1 MTPCQASLGAGG
13 GGAGLVWF
21 LPFLNTKV
29 IVKSSVLNFLVFIQK
44 CVVVVPKLIKCLIYN
59 VREDSKFILY
69 HVDALHHFLSSS
81 FHYDLVDTAFQAY
94 TGFPW
99 TKHSLRCSVTAEGFF
114 SSCKA
119 LSLSFSSVLALPS
132 LSSALL
138 AFSSQCALLPGV
150 DFQETIRVSFK
161 ASLLSCE
168 VLYSPATLCLD
179 SQWAPVSSVKDF
191 LSNRCILCP
200 SFGFLLYKCWAL
212 CLAEHPVL
220 HLYLRFF

>member
-99 TKHSLRCSVTAEGFF
+99 TKHSLRCSVTAEGF
-114 SSCKA
+114 SH
-119 LSLSFSSVLALPS
+119 LAKLF
-132 LSSALL
+132 LFHFQVCWLFLHCLL
-138 AFSSQCALLPGV
+138 HSWP
-150 DFQETIRVSFK
+150 
-161 ASLLSCE
+161 
-168 VLYSPATLCLD
+168 SPANVPC
-179 SQWAPVSSVKDF
+179 SQVWISRRP
-191 LSNRCILCP
+191 
-200 SFGFLLYKCWAL
+200 
-212 CLAEHPVL
+212 
-220 HLYLRFF
+220 